1 MRRADSSH
9 SQPSRTG
16 RPVAIDPRTDSPS
29 ASKQDGSAIP
39 VDSLAE
45 KASPSLSTTTVTH
58 AEEGDQ
64 FAILRLMRHGR
75 FPASENDLHSQQ
87 ERPGYHPRQRLLC
100 RRGKELVG
108 HIHCI
113 PRDGWFGGEA
123 TRMIQASQLVLAPE
137 HPADSIAQP
146 LLAGIDRVLQA
157 SQCPLVVYRAN
168 PGTAQVLLN
177 YGWTTLSP
185 ASISVAPTER
195 ILATL
200 QHPVE
205 APSPLTSRP
214 KATPPLSIRLM
225 RQVEVEALIAIYD
238 QFQRYHQIG
247 TRRDQALWR
256 WLLRRKAFE
265 CLYVAMTGGNKPA
278 LEDATRRIVGY
289 AVVKDRRILELVT
302 NPGAEHAKAPLFAR
316 ICGDLYEADRREVE
330 FNNPA
335 GDSLHQLIRAAQ
347 IDSPPRTSEQVLVR
361 MHDPLKWLA
370 EMGPR
375 LHTRAKEAGLS
386 FPLDLGLLIGE
397 EKYAL
402 HFTTRQAVLTDGK
415 LGRSY
420 LGLDMGQLVR
430 LMLGDLCLE
439 TALQREQITASTQ
452 IAQTIAESLFPYEPP
467 WFPPLEDLAVV

>member
-9 SQPSRTG
+9 SQPTRAV
-16 RPVAIDPRTDSPS
+16 RPVVDDHRSDLPAAS
-29 ASKQDGSAIP
+29 AAIP
-39 VDSLAE
+39 IRSTAQA
-45 KASPSLSTTTVTH
+45 ASPNPSTTVTH

-75 FPASENDLHSQQ
+75 FPGSENDLHSQQ
-87 ERPGYHPRQRLLC
+87 ERPGYHPRQRLVC

-113 PRDGWFGGEA
+113 PRDGWIGGES
-123 TRMIQASQLVLAPE
+123 TRLIQASQLVLAPE
-137 HPADSIAQP
+137 HPADTIAGP
-146 LLAGIDRVLQA
+146 LLSGIDRVLQA

-168 PGTAQVLLN
+168 PGTAQLLSN
-177 YGWTTLSP
+177 YGWTPLSP

-205 APSPLTSRP
+205 DPHPFGSQTKTNA
-214 KATPPLSIRLM
+214 PLSIRLM
-225 RQVEVEALIAIYD
+225 RQVEVEALISIYN
-238 QFQRYHQIG
+238 QFQQRHQLG

-302 NPGAEHAKAPLFAR
+302 NPEADHARAPLFAR

-335 GDSLHQLIRAAQ
+335 SDPLHPLIRAAQ
-347 IDSPPRTSEQVLVR
+347 TESPPRPFEQVLVR

-375 LHTRAKEAGLS
+375 LHARAKAAGLS
-386 FPLDLGLLIGE
+386 LPLDLGLLIGD

-402 HFTTRQAVLTDGK
+402 HFNNRRAILTDGK

-420 LGLDMGQLVR
+420 LGLDLGQLVR
-430 LMLGDLCLE
+430 LMLGDLCLK
-439 TALQREQITASTQ
+439 TALAREQITASTQ
-452 IAQTIAESLFPYEPP
+452 LAQTLAETLFPYQPP
-467 WFPPLEDLAVV
+467 WFPPLEDLPVA